1 MRTFTGRATAAAL
14 LSAASVAGVVLAPGT
29 AEAASYNSAC
39 GSGYREIDHLTL
51 NGYGTVFL
59 TYSSATGKNCVV
71 TVRNQPGA
79 ALYMN
84 ALVRLAGSAN
94 WIGDYGDYTTYA
106 GPVYVSAA
114 GRCIDWG
121 GEIETAYEYRL
132 DVHCG

>member
-1 MRTFTGRATAAAL
+1 MRKLIGRATTAAVLSAVAAA
-14 LSAASVAGVVLAPGT
+14 SVVLAPGT

-51 NGYGTVFL
+51 NDYGTVFL
-59 TYSSATGKNCVV
+59 TYNGSTGKNCVV
-71 TVRNQPGA
+71 TVRDHPGA

-84 ALVRLAGSAN
+84 ALVRLAGSQE
-94 WIGDYGDYTTYA
+94 WIGDYGDFTTYA

-121 GEIETAYEYRL
+121 GEIETAFEYRQN
-132 DVHCG
+132 VHCG